1 MYPRSTTTPET
12 AMTEYR
18 TLQLA
23 LKALRENFS
32 SQGDL
37 SGFESHAELVAAI
50 RAIEQRMFDIV
61 RDAI

>member
-1 MYPRSTTTPET
+1 
-12 AMTEYR
+12 MTEYR

-23 LKALRENFS
+23 LTAMRENFS
-32 SQGDL
+32 SMGDL

-61 RDAI
+61 RNAI